1 MAVRVKQVE
10 QGWLD
15 KLLSMFEGQTTTN
28 TSPDGTIKTQ
38 ETSPFMQTASFGM
51 DAFNSYLAY
60 QNYTQQRKMNKFNM
74 KLGSA
79 NYTAQAKSYNDQVTG
94 DARQKYINKG
104 YNTSAIDSYL
114 EKDEAYKKRLVGTSL

>member
-1 MAVRVKQVE
+1 MALQVE
-10 QGWLD
+10 QNWLD
-15 KLLSMFEGQTTTN
+15 KLLSMFDGQTRTT
-28 TSPDGTIKTQ
+28 TSPDGTTQ
-38 ETSPFMQTASFGM
+38 TQQTSPFMQTASFGM

-74 KLGSA
+74 ELGRA

-104 YNTSAIDSYL
+104 YGTTAIDNYL
-114 EKDEAYKKRLVGTSL
+114 SKDEAYRNRLVGTSI